1 MRKPPVFAVE
11 KQKLRQCLCL
21 WRKHK
26 SDGKKQENV
35 LKNKNINVVMI
46 TGDNEKTAEIVAKQ
60 IGIDK
65 INSVFFWKYVA

>member
-11 KQKLRQCLCL
+11 KQNPRQCLCL

-35 LKNKNINVVMI
+35 LKNKNINVRI
-46 TGDNEKTAEIVAKQ
+46 WQNHS
-60 IGIDK
+60 

>member
-11 KQKLRQCLCL
+11 KQNPRQCLCL

-35 LKNKNINVVMI
+35 LKNKNINGRI
-46 TGDNEKTAEIVAKQ
+46 
-60 IGIDK
+60 
-65 INSVFFWKYVA
+65 W

>member
-35 LKNKNINVVMI
+35 LKNKNINVRI
-46 TGDNEKTAEIVAKQ
+46 R
-60 IGIDK
+60 
-65 INSVFFWKYVA
+65 

>member
-35 LKNKNINVVMI
+35 LKNKNIYSGSVRA
-46 TGDNEKTAEIVAKQ
+46 TEAEICGGL
-60 IGIDK
+60 IRRER
-65 INSVFFWKYVA
+65 F

>member
-35 LKNKNINVVMI
+35 
-46 TGDNEKTAEIVAKQ
+46 TEK
-60 IGIDK
+60 
-65 INSVFFWKYVA
+65 

>member
-11 KQKLRQCLCL
+11 KQNPRQCLCL

-35 LKNKNINVVMI
+35 LKNKNINDDLKNLAMENDKDFDAYI
-46 TGDNEKTAEIVAKQ
+46 EKFGFLLEICSIIA
-60 IGIDK
+60 
-65 INSVFFWKYVA
+65 